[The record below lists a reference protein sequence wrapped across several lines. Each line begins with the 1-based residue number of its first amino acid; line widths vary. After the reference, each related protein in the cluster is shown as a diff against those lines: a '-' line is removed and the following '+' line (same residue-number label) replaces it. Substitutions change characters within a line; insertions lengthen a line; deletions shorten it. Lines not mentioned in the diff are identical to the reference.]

1 MLSKN
6 FLEIFSLLDI
16 SAIFIGIF
24 LSFLLFFGSA
34 YIAESA
40 EPDLWVTL
48 IMSLVIAFKG
58 RMILDRFM
66 ELETA
71 RPGIRRL
78 MNIYFYVI
86 PALIVLVY
94 LFPQQLADLTRL
106 WTTNVSY
113 SLVLKYMVKKSS
125 LVIGLAK

>member
-1 MLSKN
+1 MLSNKSID
-6 FLEIFSLLDI
+6 FIWLLLL
-16 SAIFIGIF
+16 AIT
-24 LSFLLFFGSA
+24 LASA
-34 YIAESA
+34 YIAEST

-48 IMSLVIAFKG
+48 IMSLIITFKG

-71 RPGIRRL
+71 RPIIRRL

-94 LFPQQLADLTRL
+94 FFPQQLANLTRL
-106 WTTNVSY
+106 
-113 SLVLKYMVKKSS
+113 
-125 LVIGLAK
+125 

>member
-1 MLSKN
+1 MAMTL
-6 FLEIFSLLDI
+6 
-16 SAIFIGIF
+16 
-24 LSFLLFFGSA
+24 GSA